1 MMNNDENSFSL
12 KQLLEALVAKAGEDG
27 VITRDEEEL
36 LDQIKVDMENA
47 EAHLINE
54 MKKVKTKEAIA
65 KLLQNTS
72 KTMIDNAMSMARK
85 DAKLSSDEK
94 DIIQILVDE
103 LGWSLEDWK
112 NRNWFVFKICV
123 ITDTLEETNELLS
136 VFYKML
142 CMPGINPADIYS
154 GLCMGTSHYV
164 VDNND
169 VTLLSFALNR
179 TRPADWVTKG
189 SFATLEF
196 ESAEKMKLQLR
207 RTAQNLI
214 AEYYIKNKDKIK

>member
-1 MMNNDENSFSL
+1 MNNDENSFSL
-12 KQLLEALVAKAGEDG
+12 KQLLEALVAKAEEDG

-136 VFYKML
+136 VFDKML

-214 AEYYIKNKDKIK
+214 AEYYIKNKDKN

>member
-136 VFYKML
+136 VFDKML

-214 AEYYIKNKDKIK
+214 AEYYIKNKDKN

>member
-12 KQLLEALVAKAGEDG
+12 KQLLEALVAKAEEDG

-136 VFYKML
+136 VFDKML

-214 AEYYIKNKDKIK
+214 AEYYIKNKDKN